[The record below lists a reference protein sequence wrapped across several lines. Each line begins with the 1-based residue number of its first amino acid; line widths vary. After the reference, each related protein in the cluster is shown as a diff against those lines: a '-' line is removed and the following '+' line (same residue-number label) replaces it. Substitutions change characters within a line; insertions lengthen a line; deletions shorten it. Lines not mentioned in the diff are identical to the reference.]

1 MYKTRVMVFLG
12 IIAVV
17 MVTLAGRLGYL
28 QLVRGD
34 HYLLE
39 ARLSLQRTEVLPAR
53 RGQILDRKG
62 RILAMDRPCYD
73 FCLDY
78 RFLTEDPAWIRS
90 QIRRIARN
98 QDLETAEAR
107 KVYQVRARNTWNLAQ
122 ALSLRRGMDLGRT
135 VQQIVR
141 RVDAYR
147 RAVGTDVREQ
157 REMHPVVPGL
167 EERDAAEARGHL
179 EDTIGSAL
187 RPSHKRWYPYEFATP
202 DGRRVSTACHV
213 IGRIGTVSAA
223 EQQRLNLAADE
234 ADLLTRERMNYRGW
248 DQIGKT
254 GVEKCSESLLR
265 GRRGYRLHY
274 GPKILETVDAEPGR
288 DVQLTIDIDLQKAL
302 TERMLRARQ
311 TGAIVVLDIPTRQ
324 VLALVSVPLYNL
336 NNFGRNFRRLV
347 EDEIGLPLLN
357 RAVSRLYPPGSTVKP
372 IVALAAMADGKI
384 DEHTTYHCR
393 GYLYRPGRFRCTGRH
408 GDIEVV
414 EAIQRSCNIYFYH
427 VGEQLGAGRLV
438 ERYRMFGMGDK
449 PGTGLPEE
457 RAGNLPTEARI
468 RRRFG
473 RGYTAGDARNLG
485 IGQGL
490 MGVSPLHITNA
501 IATLADGGRFLSPKL
516 LVGSGPEQ
524 VVSYQSIPKSYAE
537 LIRRAMWKV
546 INQRGGTGYRRFA
559 NSYGQVLGFDC
570 CGKSGTAE
578 VPPQRIDSNGN
589 GQIDGAD
596 RAVRSGNMAWFVG
609 FAPYRNPR
617 IAFAVVVEYTPGHG
631 GSTAGPIAGDVVYE
645 CKKRGYLP

>member
-12 IIAVV
+12 IIAMV
-17 MVTLAGRLGYL
+17 MVSLVLRLGYL

-34 HYLLE
+34 HYLLA

-78 RFLTEDPAWIRS
+78 RFLTEDPGWIRR
-90 QIRRIARN
+90 QVRRIARE
-98 QDLETAEAR
+98 QDLETRQAR
-107 KVYQVRARNTWNLAQ
+107 KVYEVRARNTWNLAQ
-122 ALSLRRGMDLGRT
+122 ALSLRRGLDLGQT
-135 VQQIVR
+135 VQQIVQ
-141 RVDAYR
+141 RVNAYR

-167 EERDAAEARGHL
+167 EERDAAEARAHM
-179 EDTIGSAL
+179 EETIGSAL
-187 RPSHKRWYPYEFATP
+187 RPSHKRWYPYEFDTP
-202 DGRRVSTACHV
+202 DGGRVSTACHV

-223 EQQRLNLAADE
+223 DQQRLNLSPDE

-254 GVEKCSESLLR
+254 GVEKLSEPILR
-265 GRRGYRLHY
+265 GKRGYRLHY
-274 GPKILETVDAEPGR
+274 GPEILEQVDAEPGR
-288 DVQLTIDIDLQKAL
+288 DVRLTLDIDLQQAL
-302 TERMLRARQ
+302 TERMLRTRQ

-336 NNFGRNFRRLV
+336 NSFGRDFRRLST
-347 EDEIGLPLLN
+347 DEIGLPLLN
-357 RAVSRLYPPGSTVKP
+357 RAVGRLYPPGSTVKP
-372 IVALAAMADGKI
+372 IVALAAMTDAAI

-408 GDIEVV
+408 GEIEVV
-414 EAIQRSCNIYFYH
+414 EAIKRSCNIYFYH
-427 VGEQLGAGRLV
+427 VGEKLGAGRLV

-457 RAGNLPTEARI
+457 RAGDLPTEAKV
-468 RRRFG
+468 RRRLR

-490 MGVSPLHITNA
+490 MAVSPLHVTNA
-501 IATLADGGRFLSPKL
+501 IATLAAGGRFLSPKL
-516 LVGSGPEQ
+516 LVDAGPEQ
-524 VVSYQSIPKSYAE
+524 VESYQSIPRSYAD

-546 INQRGGTGYRRFA
+546 INESGGTGYRRFA
-559 NSYGQVLGFDC
+559 NSYGQALGFDC

-578 VPPQRIDSNGN
+578 VPPQRIDSNDN
-589 GQIDGAD
+589 GRIDGAD
-596 RAVRSGNMAWFVG
+596 RVVRSGNMAWFVG